1 MYRKLNLKS
10 MVWHKPDLELEWDPA
25 TGGLRGRDAP
35 SVRALIGMA
44 MQAGEVVTHPMP
56 TSYDIHDPLHEP
68 RDMALVLG
76 QYWELPPDLAAA
88 LPAADNDETPGIL
101 EGEDGKEIRITPIH

>member
-10 MVWHKPDLELEWDPA
+10 MVWHKPDIEIEWNPA
-25 TGGLRGRDAP
+25 TGVLRGRDAP
-35 SVRALIGMA
+35 SVRVLIGMA
-44 MQAGEVVTHPMP
+44 MKAGEVVTHPMP
-56 TSYDIHDPLHEP
+56 TSYDIHDPLHEL

-76 QYWELPPDLAAA
+76 QYWELPPDLAAE
-88 LPAADNDETPGIL
+88 LPATGNDEAPGML